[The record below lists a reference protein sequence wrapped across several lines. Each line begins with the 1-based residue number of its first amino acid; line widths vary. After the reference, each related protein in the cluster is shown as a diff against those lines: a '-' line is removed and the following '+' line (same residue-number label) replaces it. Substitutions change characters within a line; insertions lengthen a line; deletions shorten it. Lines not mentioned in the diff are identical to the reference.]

1 LAEED
6 DDPFAHTRMT
16 LGEHLEELRKRIFR
30 SVLVLAICFGIGW
43 WQVEP
48 IAGVLMGPWRLAVE
62 RINTELVEKAEKT
75 LAAHPETP
83 RTEFFTSEDPAKAEL
98 KDRIDTRL
106 TTFAVGDSFFFALNI
121 AIYFA
126 LFVGSPFVLWQLWQ
140 FVAAGLYRHEKTLV
154 SLYFPFSVLLF
165 LAGVSFC
172 FFLVVPVGLY
182 FLATTISL
190 DKIRPMLGLG
200 QYFDFLSTM
209 CLSMGLVFQLP
220 IVMIFLSRIGIVDP
234 RTYSKYRGH
243 FLIAALFVAAIL
255 TPGPDWYSQVL
266 MTIPMLVLYEVGALI
281 ARFSAKPRRHGGA
294 RPGATR

>member
-1 LAEED
+1 MD

-30 SVLVLAICFGIGW
+30 SVLVLAICFGVGW

-48 IAGVLMGPWRLAVE
+48 IAGVLMGPWKLAVE
-62 RINTELVEKAEKT
+62 RINTELVDKAEKT
-75 LAAHPETP
+75 LAAQPEVH
-83 RTEFFTSEDPAKAEL
+83 RSELFTSDEPGQGEL
-98 KDRIDTRL
+98 RDRIDARL

-165 LAGVSFC
+165 LAGVAFC

-220 IVMIFLSRIGIVDP
+220 IVMIFLSRIGIVEP

-243 FLIAALFVAAIL
+243 FLIAALFIAALL

-266 MTIPMLVLYEVGALI
+266 MTIPMLVLYEIGALI
-281 ARFSAKPRRHGGA
+281 ARLTAKPRRHGGA
-294 RPGATR
+294 RTGAKS

>member
-16 LGEHLEELRKRIFR
+16 LGEHLEELRKRIFH
-30 SVLVLAICFGIGW
+30 SVLALAICFGVGW

-48 IAGVLMGPWRLAVE
+48 IAGWLMVPWRNAVG
-62 RINTELVEKAEKT
+62 RINTELAEKAEKT
-75 LAAHPETP
+75 LSAHSEI
-83 RTEFFTSEDPAKAEL
+83 RRSELFTSDEPGQGEL
-98 KDRIDTRL
+98 KDRIDPRL
-106 TTFAVGDSFFFALNI
+106 MTFAVGDSFFFAMNI

-140 FVAAGLYRHEKTLV
+140 FVAAGLYRHEKSLV
-154 SLYFPFSVLLF
+154 SLYFPFSALLF
-165 LAGVSFC
+165 LAGVAFC
-172 FFLVVPVGLY
+172 FYLVVPMGLY
-182 FLATTISL
+182 FLATTVSL
-190 DKIRPMLGLG
+190 EKIRPMLGLG

-220 IVMIFLSRIGIVDP
+220 IVMIFLSRIGIIEP

-243 FLIAALFVAAIL
+243 FLIGALFIAALL

-266 MTIPMLVLYEVGALI
+266 MTIPMLALYEIGALI
-281 ARFSAKPRRHGGA
+281 ARLSGKPRR
-294 RPGATR
+294 RPGAAR

>member
-1 LAEED
+1 MAEED

-62 RINTELVEKAEKT
+62 RINTELVEKAEKA

-209 CLSMGLVFQLP
+209 CLSMGGVFQIP

-234 RTYSKYRGH
+234 RTYSKFRAYY
-243 FLIAALFVAAIL
+243 LVAALFVAALL

-266 MTIPMLVLYEVGALI
+266 MTIPMLFLYELGALI
-281 ARFSAKPRRHGGA
+281 ARLSAKPRR
-294 RPGATR
+294 RPERTG